1 MMLIMAKCL
10 NFMLQFCGASMMR
23 DADKEVSDDDNAE
36 YEEDDTLFQYYT
48 DEDEEGATTEVD
60 SDDE

>member
-1 MMLIMAKCL
+1 
-10 NFMLQFCGASMMR
+10 MR

-36 YEEDDTLFQYYT
+36 YEEDDTLFQYCT